1 MNSLYQKFIYCV
13 FLLTIFCAPSLY
25 AQVSF
30 TGKVIDEKGDVAIQ
44 NASVYFNNTAIATQT
59 NARGEFSFNNIL
71 FFNTELVIYS
81 PGYELVVFKP
91 TAAQLV
97 VKKFVF
103 KMQAKQKAAIL
114 KGGPVGD
121 SKKLYLDAFF
131 QGLLG
136 LTQEAAQCTV
146 SNAANI
152 RIGAGNANSGFVV
165 VADTALV
172 IVNNMLGY
180 TLHYNLEQF
189 LFDGYSRRSYFTGY
203 CRYEA
208 LGDDKQFQ
216 LNRNHCYFGSSQHF
230 YRSLTANK
238 LYEEGF
244 GVFMKDTTKAPTSIH
259 NGEADDAGDRF
270 LPITAQKILWID
282 STNNFSIGVKGKI
295 VVQYNRNPYSKPYLS
310 KILSYLEGDLKKGME
325 ANIEIK
331 TAPVELTTI
340 GVPVDDNTVDYGGF
354 WSYEK
359 LANTLPLDY
368 KPDLKPLK

>member
-1 MNSLYQKFIYCV
+1 MNTGYQKFIYCV
-13 FLLTIFCAPSLY
+13 FLLTIFCAPALC

-30 TGKVIDEKGDVAIQ
+30 TGKVIDEKGDIAIE
-44 NASVYFNNTAIATQT
+44 NASVYFNNTSIATQT
-59 NARGEFSFNNIL
+59 NAQGEFTFNNIP

-91 TAAQLV
+91 TAAQLA

-114 KGGPVGD
+114 KNSPVGD
-121 SKKLYLDAFF
+121 SRKLYLDAFF
-131 QGLLG
+131 QGVVG
-136 LTQEAAQCTV
+136 ITQEADQCTIT
-146 SNAANI
+146 NATAI
-152 RIGAGNANSGFVV
+152 RVGAGSENSGFIV

-189 LFDGYSRRSYFTGY
+189 LFDGYTRRSYFTGY
-203 CRYEA
+203 CRYEP
-208 LGDDKQFQ
+208 LGTDKQFQ

-230 YRSLTANK
+230 YRSLVANK
-238 LYEEGF
+238 LYEQGF
-244 GVFMKDTTKAPTSIH
+244 GVFMKDTTQAPHGIH
-259 NGEADDAGDRF
+259 TGEADDGGDRL

-282 STNNFSIGVKGKI
+282 STNNFSIGVKGKL
-295 VVQYNRNPYSKPYLS
+295 VVQYNRNPYSKPYLAQV
-310 KILSYLEGDLKKGME
+310 LNYVEGDLKKGME
-325 ANIEIK
+325 ANIAIK
-331 TAPVELTTI
+331 AAPVELTTI
-340 GVPVDDNTVDYGGF
+340 GVPVNDNTVDYGGF

-368 KPDLKPLK
+368 QPDAKPLK